1 MFLFP
6 AAALI
11 GLGIGY
17 LRGGRFS
24 TFTSPGVRHVWLV
37 LVAVVLQ
44 VGQGHG
50 PFRAFGSDFHR
61 GVVLVSYGV
70 IGVWLAVNARDRP
83 PVLRRAIGLVAL
95 GWFLNLTAILPNGGM
110 PVSQSALE
118 QVGEG
123 RAAVT
128 QTQLWKHVRA
138 TPDTTTL
145 YWLGDVLPVPGPM
158 GIRSVVSVGDL
169 VMLGGFALA
178 ASAAMT
184 TPELR
189 AAV

>member
-17 LRGGRFS
+17 LRGGRVS
-24 TFTSPGVRHVWLV
+24 TLTSLGVRHVWLV
-37 LVAVVLQ
+37 IVAVALQ

-50 PFRAFGSDFHR
+50 PFRDLTAGVHR
-61 GVVLVSYGV
+61 GVVLASYAV
-70 IGVWLAVNARDRP
+70 IGVWLFVNGRDRP
-83 PVLRRAIGLVAL
+83 PALQRAIGLLAA
-95 GWFLNLTAILPNGGM
+95 GWLLNLAAIVPNGGM

-128 QTQLWKHVRA
+128 ETQLWKHVRA

-145 YWLGDVLPVPGPM
+145 YWLGDVLPVPGPT
-158 GIRSVVSVGDL
+158 GVRSVVSVGDL
-169 VMLGGFALA
+169 VMLAGFALA

-184 TPELR
+184 APELR